1 MQVWVHTH
9 PQHLAKVQS
18 IFWCTAISGTKLDQF
33 NTITLYFYTVEMSN
47 PSGLFNGMDCSE
59 LPTKCL
65 AQSGT
70 GGSLLEVLQ
79 RKLMVE
85 SHSIW

>member
-1 MQVWVHTH
+1 MHTY
-9 PQHLAKVQS
+9 PQHLATVKS

-47 PSGLFNGMDCSE
+47 PSGLFNRMDCPE
-59 LPTKCL
+59 LPPKCL

-70 GGSLLEVLQ
+70 GGSFLMVLQ
-79 RKLMVE
+79 KKLMVE